1 VIDPLDPITLLRALC
16 QLLDLVCHL
25 QPTIKVV
32 GLDELGC
39 ALDGRGQG
47 IQSLQLGD
55 DIKVEVGV
63 VALDGALHGRK
74 VGK

>member
-16 QLLDLVCHL
+16 QPLDLVCHL
-25 QPTIKVV
+25 QPTIKVI

-39 ALDGRGQG
+39 SLDGRGQG
-47 IQSLQLGD
+47 VRSLQPGV